1 MARNVPRHKRKEY
14 TMAIEKA
21 EVFVTSPGRNFVVFR
36 ITTTDG
42 VVGLG
47 DATLN
52 GRELVAAKYL
62 ETIAPSLIG
71 KNEDN
76 IEDIWQYLYKGAYWK
91 RGPVTMAAISAV
103 DVALWDIKAKKAGVP
118 VYELLGGASRTG
130 ILTYAHASGVDFP
143 SLFDSIDMYRDMGF
157 KATRIQFAL
166 PGIPSTYGVA
176 GSANAQQGSGEKGL
190 RYDYE
195 PARRT
200 TVPVEEVW
208 DARTYLNTLP
218 GVFEEVRNKYGK
230 DLILLHDSHHR
241 LSPIQAARFGKLLE
255 PYDLFW
261 MEDSTPAEENQEF
274 LRVVRQH
281 TTTPIAIGEII
292 NSWTDYITLIKEQ
305 LIDYV
310 RSAVTHTGG
319 LTHMKKLMAF
329 AELFGVKSGFH
340 GPTDVSPVGMA
351 ANLHLDLAIPN
362 FGIQEYMKHSDETL
376 EVFHT
381 SYMFKDGYLHPGN
394 KPGLGV
400 DFDEK
405 LAAKYPYQP
414 APLPVDRLL
423 DGTMHEW

>member
-1 MARNVPRHKRKEY
+1 
-14 TMAIEKA
+14 MAIDKV
-21 EVFVTSPGRNFVVFR
+21 EVFVTSPGRNFVVLR

-52 GRELVAAKYL
+52 GRELVAAEYL
-62 ETIAPSLIG
+62 RTIAPSLIG
-71 KNEDN
+71 RNEDH

-103 DVALWDIKAKKAGVP
+103 DVALWDIKGKKAGMP
-118 VYELLGGASRTG
+118 VYDLLGGPARRG
-130 ILTYAHASGVDFP
+130 LLTYAHASGVDLP
-143 SLFDSIDMYRDMGF
+143 SLFDSIDAYRAKGF

-176 GSANAQQGSGEKGL
+176 GSANAQEGAGEQGL

-208 DARTYLNTLP
+208 DARTYLNTIP
-218 GVFEEVRNKYGK
+218 GVFEQVRNQYGSE
-230 DLILLHDSHHR
+230 LILLHDSHHR
-241 LSPIQAARFGKLLE
+241 LRPIEAARFGKLVE

-261 MEDSTPAEENQEF
+261 MEDTTPAEENQQF
-274 LRVVRQH
+274 LRIVREH

-292 NSWTDYITLIKEQ
+292 NSWSDYITLISEQ

-319 LTHMKKLMAF
+319 ITHMKKLMAF
-329 AELFGVKSGFH
+329 AELYGVKSGFH

-351 ANLHLDLAIPN
+351 ANLHLGLAIPN
-362 FGIQEYMKHSDETL
+362 FGIQEYMRHSADTL
-376 EVFHT
+376 EVFQT
-381 SYMFKDGYLHPGN
+381 SYTFEDGYLHPGT
-394 KPGLGV
+394 KPGIGV
-400 DFDEK
+400 DFDEQ
-405 LAAKYPYQP
+405 LAARFPYQP
-414 APLPVDRLL
+414 APLPVNRLL

>member
-1 MARNVPRHKRKEY
+1 
-14 TMAIEKA
+14 MAIEKVD
-21 EVFVTSPGRNFVVFR
+21 VFVTSPGRNFVVLR
-36 ITTTDG
+36 ITTSDG

-52 GRELVAAKYL
+52 GRELVTAQYL
-62 ETIAPSLIG
+62 ETIAPALIG
-71 KNEDN
+71 KNEDS

-103 DVALWDIKAKKAGVP
+103 DVALWDIKAKKAGMP
-118 VYELLGGASRTG
+118 LYDLLGGASRSG
-130 ILTYAHASGVDFP
+130 ILTYAHASGVDLP
-143 SLFDSIDMYRDMGF
+143 SLFDNIEHYRELGF

-176 GSANAQQGSGEKGL
+176 QSDNAKVGEGEEGV

-200 TVPVEEVW
+200 SVPVEEVW
-208 DARTYLNTLP
+208 DARTYLNTIP
-218 GVFEEVRNKYGK
+218 HVFEEVRNKYGN

-241 LSPIQAARFGKLLE
+241 LSPIQAAKFGKLLE

-261 MEDSTPAEENQEF
+261 MEDVTPAEENQQY
-274 LRVVRQH
+274 LRIVREH

-292 NSWTDYITLIKEQ
+292 NSWSDYITLIEEQ

-319 LTHMKKLMAF
+319 ITHMKKLMAF

-340 GPTDVSPVGMA
+340 GPTDISPVGMA

-362 FGIQEYMKHSDETL
+362 FGIQEYMRHSDETL
-376 EVFHT
+376 DVFQT
-381 SYMFKDGYLHPGN
+381 SYTFNDGMLHPGN
-394 KPGLGV
+394 TSGLGV

-405 LAAKYPYQP
+405 EAAKFPYQA
-414 APLPVDRLL
+414 APLPVNRLL

>member
-1 MARNVPRHKRKEY
+1 
-14 TMAIEKA
+14 MAIEKA

-176 GSANAQQGSGEKGL
+176 GSANS
-190 RYDYE
+190 
-195 PARRT
+195 
-200 TVPVEEVW
+200 
-208 DARTYLNTLP
+208 
-218 GVFEEVRNKYGK
+218 
-230 DLILLHDSHHR
+230 
-241 LSPIQAARFGKLLE
+241 
-255 PYDLFW
+255 
-261 MEDSTPAEENQEF
+261 
-274 LRVVRQH
+274 
-281 TTTPIAIGEII
+281 
-292 NSWTDYITLIKEQ
+292 
-305 LIDYV
+305 
-310 RSAVTHTGG
+310 
-319 LTHMKKLMAF
+319 
-329 AELFGVKSGFH
+329 
-340 GPTDVSPVGMA
+340 
-351 ANLHLDLAIPN
+351 
-362 FGIQEYMKHSDETL
+362 
-376 EVFHT
+376 
-381 SYMFKDGYLHPGN
+381 
-394 KPGLGV
+394 
-400 DFDEK
+400 
-405 LAAKYPYQP
+405 
-414 APLPVDRLL
+414 
-423 DGTMHEW
+423 